1 MNFKTFTGSTGK
13 IYVWRSKRLSEE
25 DISTPAISYMFWVK
39 NLHPLFITQKSSTIW
54 RKLFKTKQNI
64 F

>member
-25 DISTPAISYMFWVK
+25 DISTPAISYNVLGK
-39 NLHPLFITQKSSTIW
+39 KLTSIIHNSKKQHNLEKIV
-54 RKLFKTKQNI
+54 
-64 F
+64 